1 MTAFFFRA
9 IPIPL
14 EANEGGIDEDL
25 FCTTRYRNCSHNHWP
40 VQHSSGRVLA
50 LVGLFLFA
58 KPSEIGITGILIY
71 GSGIISGVVFVAAGE
86 VARALID
93 IARYCASLPLI
104 ENNTSRMVE
113 LFELTA
119 NRGGEVPRA
128 ESPPL

>member
-1 MTAFFFRA
+1 MKTYFALRVIA
-9 IPIPL
+9 TVL
-14 EANEGGIDEDL
+14 
-25 FCTTRYRNCSHNHWP
+25 TTIGQFSIL
-40 VQHSSGRVLA
+40 VGVLA

-58 KPSEIGITGILIY
+58 KPSEIGIAGILIY